1 MSRPSQNQLIPDLSV
16 QRFYVLFIVFIYSM
30 TENIFEIL
38 LLIQIVRLKGDK
50 ESLESK
56 TKSLIGSAKLACSSA
71 VF

>member
-38 LLIQIVRLKGDK
+38 LLIQIVRLKDDK
-50 ESLESK
+50 ESLENK
-56 TKSLIGSAKLACSSA
+56 TKSLIGSAMLACSSA

>member
-38 LLIQIVRLKGDK
+38 LLIQIVRLNRDKG
-50 ESLESK
+50 SLENK
-56 TKSLIGSAKLACSSA
+56 TKSLIGSAMLACSSA